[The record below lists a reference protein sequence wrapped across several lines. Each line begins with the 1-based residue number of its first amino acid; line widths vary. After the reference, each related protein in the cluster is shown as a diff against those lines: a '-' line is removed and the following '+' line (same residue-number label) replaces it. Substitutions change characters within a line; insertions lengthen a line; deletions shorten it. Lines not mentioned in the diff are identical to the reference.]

1 MDDGVPGRQGDKDG
15 EKDGDGGSKDGDEN
29 DINHL
34 SSTRDMHS
42 PLRN

>member
-29 DINHL
+29 YQPPVKY
-34 SSTRDMHS
+34 T
-42 PLRN
+42 